1 MGRIN
6 MYDEIYEGNGREHAG
21 KYPAEKCTFKENK
34 NLRGRDYGI
43 Y

>member
-1 MGRIN
+1 
-6 MYDEIYEGNGREHAG
+6 MYDEIYEGDGRGECRG
-21 KYPAEKCTFKENK
+21 SIRGKCTFKENK